1 MVAGAI
7 VTRDHPAIMRAL
19 PHVVRPSLLTLLSIR
34 ENLFLLNSMIRYNFL
49 LFATFVLLHSALGQ
63 NLDSMTKEQRDVYF
77 AKIRSASEADHK
89 AMMNSLGIE
98 SLRPGVNGNDPT
110 APNGVNYD
118 EAKANP
124 FPKLPEVLVMKNGK
138 VVKDAKS
145 WWSKRVPEIRE
156 DFDREV
162 YPRVHPL
169 CGGR

>member
-1 MVAGAI
+1 
-7 VTRDHPAIMRAL
+7 
-19 PHVVRPSLLTLLSIR
+19 
-34 ENLFLLNSMIRYNFL
+34 MIRYNFL